1 MQQFRGRR
9 RGMEKMGCQFATDL
23 VTGLMKRSAVLFLR
37 ISLVTS
43 VLSCNGHLQGQ
54 DLGDMLTNWDPDWPK
69 RFGVTAVGYSQEQN
83 YALDNFTFAAVNAAG
98 EALPLPVDDP
108 GLILSGIENEVSQ
121 WGAKADFWILPFWN
135 VHGMVGQVDGQTGVD
150 LNPAGEALTGIDRIE
165 VDYDGTVFA
174 AGSTLAYGQDW
185 WFISVTG
192 IYAYTNVKGD
202 IDSIPSWMIMPKI
215 GGRWNKLEMWAGATY
230 QNVSERQS
238 GVFDLPGLI
247 VNYDLELEAEEA
259 WNTQVGVRYS
269 LTDSL
274 FLTLEAGFGRRESLT
289 GNLEWRF

>member
-1 MQQFRGRR
+1 MEIGRLVASGRMQQFRGWR

-23 VTGLMKRSAVLFLR
+23 VTGLMNRSAVLFLR

-121 WGAKADFWILPFWN
+121 WGAKADFWRSEERR
-135 VHGMVGQVDGQTGVD
+135 VGK
-150 LNPAGEALTGIDRIE
+150 EC
-165 VDYDGTVFA
+165 
-174 AGSTLAYGQDW
+174 
-185 WFISVTG
+185 
-192 IYAYTNVKGD
+192 
-202 IDSIPSWMIMPKI
+202 
-215 GGRWNKLEMWAGATY
+215 
-230 QNVSERQS
+230 ER
-238 GVFDLPGLI
+238 
-247 VNYDLELEAEEA
+247 
-259 WNTQVGVRYS
+259 
-269 LTDSL
+269 
-274 FLTLEAGFGRRESLT
+274 
-289 GNLEWRF
+289 